1 MNWYIDNEEKRKKR
15 SVSPLKISDIVS
27 SSFIFQDLEDDEFD
41 VRKPKKQRRSIVR
54 TPSIT
59 RVRDAK

>member
-1 MNWYIDNEEKRKKR
+1 MRKMPFCVFFQGVLVFELGLH
-15 SVSPLKISDIVS
+15 S
-27 SSFIFQDLEDDEFD
+27 FQDLEDDEYD

-59 RVRDAK
+59 RVRRPD